1 MCYLKRE
8 GEESGCAALFPLSL
22 IKLLRWPSEVEAQI
36 LLRIDK

>member
-36 LLRIDK
+36 FLRIDK